1 MHTIYKTT
9 RNTLFALTIVLI
21 QAGCS
26 NLLEPTAQGIVEL
39 DKLFTTKDGI
49 ITAVN
54 GSFAPL
60 LTIYNGPVQQLTDL
74 ASDDAWTW
82 RNEIDPD
89 VYIIQS
95 NSTYTQNVWVPHY
108 LGITRANAVIDNI
121 GNVTNF
127 PDAIVKNAVEGQAKF
142 IRAYYYFNLV
152 RLYGD
157 VPLIVKQIKSR
168 DDSEQPRAGIK
179 DIYTQIKADLTDA
192 IALLPATYS
201 GGAGMEKGR
210 PTTYSAA
217 ALKALVHLE
226 LEEWDA
232 VKTATTDLLNR
243 GSLPA
248 SYAGSFNGSS
258 ENGTSTFFEV
268 QYGGVASGTTASF
281 SSGWTPT
288 SFGGGASILPTD
300 DDLKGSSGGLS
311 AGNGI
316 VQAFEPG
323 DLRKAVDIATYDQ
336 LNFLDPTRPKGS
348 LYYINKYYNAADPRG
363 LSTWNYPLIRY
374 SEILLTRAEA
384 LNEIGFTS
392 GGEALTLVN
401 QVRTKAGL
409 PLLTSASLTTQ
420 QLMRDAIRKE
430 RRIELAFETKRYFD
444 LNRWGVLTTSIQLQ
458 MDISKRTFPVDRLI
472 THPVTGKKYFLY
484 PIPATEFINNAR
496 LGKQNPGYN

>member
-9 RNTLFALTIVLI
+9 RNTFAAVTMVLM

-26 NLLEPTAQGIVEL
+26 NLLEPTPQGIVEL
-39 DKLFTTKDGI
+39 DKLFTTNDGI
-49 ITAVN
+49 VTAVN

-60 LTIYNGPVQQLTDL
+60 LNMYNGPLQQLTDL

-89 VYIIQS
+89 VFIIQP

-121 GNVTNF
+121 GSVTNF
-127 PDAIVKNAVEGQAKF
+127 PNETVKKAVEGQAKF

-168 DDSEQPRAGIK
+168 DDSEQPRASIK
-179 DIYTQIKADLTDA
+179 DIYVQIKADLTDA
-192 IALLPATYS
+192 IALLPATYA

-217 ALKALVHLE
+217 ALKSLVHLE

-232 VKTATTDLLNR
+232 VISTTTDLLTR
-243 GSLPA
+243 GALPA
-248 SYAGSFNGSS
+248 TYAASFNGTS
-258 ENGTSTFFEV
+258 ENGTGTFFEV
-268 QYGGVASGTTASF
+268 QYGGVAGATTAGF
-281 SSGWTPT
+281 STGWTPT

-311 AGNGI
+311 AGNAI

-323 DLRKAVDIATYDQ
+323 DLRKAVNIATYNQ
-336 LNFLDPTRPKGS
+336 PNFLDPARPNGS
-348 LYYINKYYNAADPRG
+348 LYYINKYYNATDPRG

-374 SEILLTRAEA
+374 SEILLSRAEA
-384 LNEIGFTS
+384 LNEVSFTP

-401 QVRTKAGL
+401 QVRTKVGL
-409 PLLTSASLTTQ
+409 PALTAVEINSQ
-420 QLMRDAIRKE
+420 QLLRAAIRKE
-430 RRIELAFETKRYFD
+430 RRTELAFETKRYFD
-444 LNRWGVLTTSIQLQ
+444 LNRWGSLSTSIQVQ
-458 MDISKRTFPVDRLI
+458 MDISNRTFPIERLI

-484 PIPATEFINNAR
+484 PIPTTEFINNAR
-496 LGKQNPGYN
+496 LGEQNPGYN